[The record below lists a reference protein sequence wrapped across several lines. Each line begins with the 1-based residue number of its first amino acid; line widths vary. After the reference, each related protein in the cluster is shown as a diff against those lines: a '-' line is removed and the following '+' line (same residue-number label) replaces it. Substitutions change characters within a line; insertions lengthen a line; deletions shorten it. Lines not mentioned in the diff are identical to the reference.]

1 MLILV
6 APAQTAARERTQ
18 EVEMLGTMELF
29 MWKYRGLTVDKLG
42 LPEGKPKIDVED
54 ESFADDFP
62 SNTRVFRIYVSLP
75 WDKRNYDSNSIH
87 FVLLWMGLAIHLG
100 GSHVCFF

>member
-1 MLILV
+1 MQVPVGLYGPLIDAHFFV

-42 LPEGKPKIDVED
+42 LPEAKPKIDVED
-54 ESFADDFP
+54 
-62 SNTRVFRIYVSLP
+62 
-75 WDKRNYDSNSIH
+75 
-87 FVLLWMGLAIHLG
+87 
-100 GSHVCFF
+100 